1 MKCPVG
7 KLCGGC
13 EYLSIDYAKQGAIK
27 QQEVQELVDQNKLH
41 LKVMPPHMAKRP
53 IGYRNKVIY
62 GFAKD
67 RNKKVYSGLYVPKS
81 HRVINS
87 KECKMQPRLVN
98 EILDEI
104 TALVDSMKIQL
115 YSPKTGT
122 GLLRHVMIRYA
133 KATDEVMVVFVTSER
148 DFPSRKNLVNALRKK
163 FPQIKTIVQ
172 NVNSRDTSIVMQDQT
187 LLLYGDGKITDEL
200 CGLKITFDSSS
211 FYQIHHDQCEEL
223 YTLAKE
229 MLNLKPTDE
238 VLDTYCGVGTI
249 GLTLANSCKQVTG
262 VEINKQ
268 AVESARYNAKQN
280 NIKNIRFIGMDSTR
294 FMQDAAR
301 NHKSYNAII
310 LDPPRAGTSMEFIK
324 SACSLKP
331 DKILYISCDPKT
343 QARDLRQ
350 FSQNGYRGKVME
362 LVDMFPYTK
371 HVESICLLTPA
382 KGKPK
387 TFEKKGPSKDVQ
399 KPKKNLNPYEKALLE
414 LKQSKKNKKK

>member
-13 EYLSIDYAKQGAIK
+13 EYLPIEYAKQGALK
-27 QQEVQELVDQNKLH
+27 HQAVCDLLEQNKLH
-41 LKVMPPHMAKRP
+41 LNVNPVHMAKSP
-53 IGYRNKVIY
+53 VSYRNKVIY

-87 KECKMQPRLVN
+87 KGCKMQPRIVN

-104 TALVDSMKIQL
+104 TTLVDSMKIQL

-133 KATDEVMVVFVTSER
+133 KATDQVMVVFVTAARE
-148 DFPSRKNLVNALRKK
+148 FPSRKNLVNALRQK

-172 NVNSRDTSIVMQDQT
+172 NVNSRDTSIVMQDQS

-200 CGLKITFDSSS
+200 CGMKITFDSSS
-211 FYQIHHDQCEEL
+211 FYQIHHDQCEVL
-223 YTLAKE
+223 YNLAKE
-229 MLNLKPTDE
+229 MLDLKPTDE

-249 GLTLANSCKQVTG
+249 GLSLADACKQVTG

-268 AVESARYNAKQN
+268 AIENARFNAKQN
-280 NIKNIRFIGMDSTR
+280 HIKNIRFLAMDSTR
-294 FMQDAAR
+294 FMQEAAR
-301 NHKSYNAII
+301 NHKPYNAII

-331 DKILYISCDPKT
+331 EKILYISCDPKT

-350 FSQNGYRGKVME
+350 FAQNGYRGQVME

-371 HVESICLLTPA
+371 HVESLVLLTPY
-382 KGKPK
+382 KP
-387 TFEKKGPSKDVQ
+387 
-399 KPKKNLNPYEKALLE
+399 
-414 LKQSKKNKKK
+414 KNKKRR

>member
-13 EYLSIDYAKQGAIK
+13 EYLPIEYAKQGALK
-27 QQEVQELVDQNKLH
+27 HQAVCDLLEQNKLH
-41 LKVMPPHMAKRP
+41 LNVNPVHMAKSP
-53 IGYRNKVIY
+53 VSYRNKVIY

-87 KECKMQPRLVN
+87 KGCKMQPRIVN

-104 TALVDSMKIQL
+104 TTLVDSMKIQL

-133 KATDEVMVVFVTSER
+133 KATNQVMVVFVTAARE
-148 DFPSRKNLVNALRKK
+148 FPSRKNLVNALRQK

-200 CGLKITFDSSS
+200 CGMKITFDSSS
-211 FYQIHHDQCEEL
+211 FYQIHHDQCEVL
-223 YTLAKE
+223 YNLAKE
-229 MLNLKPTDE
+229 MLDLKPTDE

-249 GLTLANSCKQVTG
+249 GLSLADACKQVTG

-268 AVESARYNAKQN
+268 AIENARFNAKQN
-280 NIKNIRFIGMDSTR
+280 HIKNIRFLAMDSTR
-294 FMQDAAR
+294 FMQEAAR
-301 NHKSYNAII
+301 NHKPYNAII

-331 DKILYISCDPKT
+331 EKILYISCDPKT

-350 FSQNGYRGKVME
+350 FAQNGYRGQVME

-371 HVESICLLTPA
+371 HVETVVLMSR
-382 KGKPK
+382 K
-387 TFEKKGPSKDVQ
+387 EK
-399 KPKKNLNPYEKALLE
+399 
-414 LKQSKKNKKK
+414 

>member
-13 EYLSIDYAKQGAIK
+13 EYLPIEYAKQGALK
-27 QQEVQELVDQNKLH
+27 HQAVCDLLEQNKLH
-41 LKVMPPHMAKRP
+41 LNVNPVHMAKSP
-53 IGYRNKVIY
+53 VSYRNKVIY

-87 KECKMQPRLVN
+87 KGCKMQPRIVN

-104 TALVDSMKIQL
+104 TTLVDSMKIQL

-133 KATDEVMVVFVTSER
+133 KATDQVMVVFVTAARE
-148 DFPSRKNLVNALRKK
+148 FPSRKNLVNALRQK

-200 CGLKITFDSSS
+200 CGMKITFDSSS
-211 FYQIHHDQCEEL
+211 FYQIHHDQCEVL
-223 YTLAKE
+223 YNLAKE
-229 MLNLKPTDE
+229 MLDLKPTDE
-238 VLDTYCGVGTI
+238 VLDPYCGVGTI
-249 GLTLANSCKQVTG
+249 GLSLADACKQVTG

-268 AVESARYNAKQN
+268 AIENARFNAKQN
-280 NIKNIRFIGMDSTR
+280 HIKNIRFLAMDSTR
-294 FMQDAAR
+294 FMQEAAR
-301 NHKSYNAII
+301 NHKPYNAII

-331 DKILYISCDPKT
+331 EKILYISCDPKT

-350 FSQNGYRGKVME
+350 FAQNGYRGQVME

-371 HVESICLLTPA
+371 HVESLVLLTPY
-382 KGKPK
+382 KP
-387 TFEKKGPSKDVQ
+387 
-399 KPKKNLNPYEKALLE
+399 
-414 LKQSKKNKKK
+414 KNKKRR

>member
-13 EYLSIDYAKQGAIK
+13 EYLPIEYAKQGALK
-27 QQEVQELVDQNKLH
+27 HQAVCDLLEQNKLH
-41 LKVMPPHMAKRP
+41 LNVNPVHMAKSP
-53 IGYRNKVIY
+53 VSYRNKVIY

-87 KECKMQPRLVN
+87 KGCKMQPRIVN

-104 TALVDSMKIQL
+104 TTLVDSMKIQL

-133 KATDEVMVVFVTSER
+133 KATDQVMVVFVTAARE
-148 DFPSRKNLVNALRKK
+148 FPSRKNLVNALRQK

-200 CGLKITFDSSS
+200 CGMKISFDSSS
-211 FYQIHHDQCEEL
+211 FYQIHHDQCEVL
-223 YTLAKE
+223 YNLAKE
-229 MLNLKPTDE
+229 MLDLKPTDE

-249 GLTLANSCKQVTG
+249 GLSLADTCKQVTG

-268 AVESARYNAKQN
+268 AIENARFNAKQN
-280 NIKNIRFIGMDSTR
+280 HIKNIRFLAMDSTR
-294 FMQDAAR
+294 FMQEAAR
-301 NHKSYNAII
+301 NHKPYNAII

-331 DKILYISCDPKT
+331 EKILYISCDPKT

-350 FSQNGYRGKVME
+350 FAQNGYRGQVME

-371 HVESICLLTPA
+371 HVESLVLLTPY
-382 KGKPK
+382 KP
-387 TFEKKGPSKDVQ
+387 
-399 KPKKNLNPYEKALLE
+399 
-414 LKQSKKNKKK
+414 KNKKRR

>member
-13 EYLSIDYAKQGAIK
+13 EYLPIEYAKQGALK
-27 QQEVQELVDQNKLH
+27 HQAVCDLLEQNKLH
-41 LKVMPPHMAKRP
+41 LNVNPVHMAKSP
-53 IGYRNKVIY
+53 VSYRNKVIY

-87 KECKMQPRLVN
+87 KGCKMQPRIVN

-104 TALVDSMKIQL
+104 TTLVDSMKIQL

-133 KATDEVMVVFVTSER
+133 KATDQVMVVFVTAARE
-148 DFPSRKNLVNALRKK
+148 FPSRKNLVNALRQK

-200 CGLKITFDSSS
+200 CGMKITFDSSS
-211 FYQIHHDQCEEL
+211 FYQIHHDQCEVL
-223 YTLAKE
+223 YNLAKE
-229 MLNLKPTDE
+229 MLDLKPTDE

-249 GLTLANSCKQVTG
+249 GLSLADACKQVTG

-268 AVESARYNAKQN
+268 AIENARFNAKQN
-280 NIKNIRFIGMDSTR
+280 HIKNIRFLAMDSTR
-294 FMQDAAR
+294 FMQEAAR
-301 NHKSYNAII
+301 NHKPYNAII
-310 LDPPRAGTSMEFIK
+310 LDPPRTGTSMEFIK

-331 DKILYISCDPKT
+331 EKILYISCDPKT

-350 FSQNGYRGKVME
+350 FAQNGYRGQVME

-371 HVESICLLTPA
+371 HVESLVLLTPY
-382 KGKPK
+382 KP
-387 TFEKKGPSKDVQ
+387 
-399 KPKKNLNPYEKALLE
+399 
-414 LKQSKKNKKK
+414 KNKKRR

>member
-13 EYLSIDYAKQGAIK
+13 EYLPIEYAKQGALK
-27 QQEVQELVDQNKLH
+27 HQAVCDLLEQNKLH
-41 LKVMPPHMAKRP
+41 LNVNPVHMAKSP
-53 IGYRNKVIY
+53 VSYRNKVIY

-87 KECKMQPRLVN
+87 KGCKMQPRIVN

-104 TALVDSMKIQL
+104 TTLVDSMKFQL

-133 KATDEVMVVFVTSER
+133 KATDQVMVVFVTAARE
-148 DFPSRKNLVNALRKK
+148 FPSRKNLVNALRQK

-200 CGLKITFDSSS
+200 CGMKITFDSSS
-211 FYQIHHDQCEEL
+211 FYQIHHDQCEVL
-223 YTLAKE
+223 YNLAKE
-229 MLNLKPTDE
+229 MLDLKPTDE

-249 GLTLANSCKQVTG
+249 GLSLADACKQVTG

-268 AVESARYNAKQN
+268 AIENARFNAKQN
-280 NIKNIRFIGMDSTR
+280 HIKNIRFLAMDSTR
-294 FMQDAAR
+294 FMQEAAR
-301 NHKSYNAII
+301 NHKPYNAII

-331 DKILYISCDPKT
+331 EKILYISCDPKT

-350 FSQNGYRGKVME
+350 FAQNGYRGQVME

-371 HVESICLLTPA
+371 HVESLVLLTPY
-382 KGKPK
+382 KP
-387 TFEKKGPSKDVQ
+387 
-399 KPKKNLNPYEKALLE
+399 
-414 LKQSKKNKKK
+414 KNKKRR

>member
-13 EYLSIDYAKQGAIK
+13 EYLPIEYAKQGALK
-27 QQEVQELVDQNKLH
+27 HQAVCDLLEQNKLH
-41 LKVMPPHMAKRP
+41 LNVNPVHMAKSP
-53 IGYRNKVIY
+53 VSYRNKVIY

-87 KECKMQPRLVN
+87 KGCKMQPRIVN

-104 TALVDSMKIQL
+104 TTLVDSMKIQL

-133 KATDEVMVVFVTSER
+133 KATDQVMVVFVTAARE
-148 DFPSRKNLVNALRKK
+148 FPSRKNLVNALRQK

-200 CGLKITFDSSS
+200 CGMKITFDSSS
-211 FYQIHHDQCEEL
+211 FYQIHHDQCEVL
-223 YTLAKE
+223 YNLAKE
-229 MLNLKPTDE
+229 MLDLKPTDE

-249 GLTLANSCKQVTG
+249 GLSLADTCKQVTG

-268 AVESARYNAKQN
+268 AIENARFNAKQN
-280 NIKNIRFIGMDSTR
+280 HIKNIRFLAMDSTR
-294 FMQDAAR
+294 FMQEAAR
-301 NHKSYNAII
+301 NHKPYNAII

-331 DKILYISCDPKT
+331 EKILYISCDPKT

-350 FSQNGYRGKVME
+350 FSQNGYRGQVME

-371 HVESICLLTPA
+371 HVESLVLLTPY
-382 KGKPK
+382 KP
-387 TFEKKGPSKDVQ
+387 
-399 KPKKNLNPYEKALLE
+399 
-414 LKQSKKNKKK
+414 KNKKRR

>member
-13 EYLSIDYAKQGAIK
+13 EYLPIEYAKQGALK
-27 QQEVQELVDQNKLH
+27 HQAVCDLLEQNKLH
-41 LKVMPPHMAKRP
+41 LNVNPVHMAKSP
-53 IGYRNKVIY
+53 VSYRNKVIY

-87 KECKMQPRLVN
+87 KGCKMQPRIVN

-104 TALVDSMKIQL
+104 TTLVDSMKIQL

-133 KATDEVMVVFVTSER
+133 KATDQVMVVFVTAARE
-148 DFPSRKNLVNALRKK
+148 FPSRKNLVNALRQK

-200 CGLKITFDSSS
+200 CGMKITFDSSS
-211 FYQIHHDQCEEL
+211 FYQIHHNQCEVL
-223 YTLAKE
+223 YNLAKE
-229 MLNLKPTDE
+229 MLDLKPTDE

-249 GLTLANSCKQVTG
+249 GLSLADACKQVTG

-268 AVESARYNAKQN
+268 AIENARFNAKQN
-280 NIKNIRFIGMDSTR
+280 HIKNIRFLAMDSTR
-294 FMQDAAR
+294 FMQEAAR
-301 NHKSYNAII
+301 NHKPYNAII

-331 DKILYISCDPKT
+331 EKILYISCDPKT

-350 FSQNGYRGKVME
+350 FAQNGYRGQVME

-371 HVESICLLTPA
+371 HVESLVLLTPY
-382 KGKPK
+382 KP
-387 TFEKKGPSKDVQ
+387 
-399 KPKKNLNPYEKALLE
+399 
-414 LKQSKKNKKK
+414 KNKKRR

>member
-13 EYLSIDYAKQGAIK
+13 EYLPIEYAKQGALK
-27 QQEVQELVDQNKLH
+27 HQAVCDLLEQNKLH
-41 LKVMPPHMAKRP
+41 LNVNPVHMAKSP
-53 IGYRNKVIY
+53 VSYRNKVIY

-87 KECKMQPRLVN
+87 KGCKMQPRIVN

-104 TALVDSMKIQL
+104 TTLVDSMKIQL

-133 KATDEVMVVFVTSER
+133 KATDQVMVVFVTAARE
-148 DFPSRKNLVNALRKK
+148 FPSRKNLVNALRQK

-187 LLLYGDGKITDEL
+187 SLLYGDGKITDEL
-200 CGLKITFDSSS
+200 CGMKITFDSSS
-211 FYQIHHDQCEEL
+211 FYQIHHDQCEVL
-223 YTLAKE
+223 YNLAKE
-229 MLNLKPTDE
+229 MLDLKPTDE

-249 GLTLANSCKQVTG
+249 GLSLADACKQVTG

-268 AVESARYNAKQN
+268 AIENARFNAKQN
-280 NIKNIRFIGMDSTR
+280 HIKNIRFLAMDSTR
-294 FMQDAAR
+294 FMQEAAR
-301 NHKSYNAII
+301 NHKPYNAII

-331 DKILYISCDPKT
+331 EKILYISCDPKT

-350 FSQNGYRGKVME
+350 FAQNGYRGQVME

-371 HVESICLLTPA
+371 HVESLVLLTPY
-382 KGKPK
+382 KP
-387 TFEKKGPSKDVQ
+387 
-399 KPKKNLNPYEKALLE
+399 
-414 LKQSKKNKKK
+414 KNKKRR

>member
-13 EYLSIDYAKQGAIK
+13 EYLPIEYAKQGALK
-27 QQEVQELVDQNKLH
+27 HQAVCDLLEQNKLH
-41 LKVMPPHMAKRP
+41 LNVNPVHMAKSP
-53 IGYRNKVIY
+53 VSYRNKVIY

-87 KECKMQPRLVN
+87 KGCKMQPRIVN

-104 TALVDSMKIQL
+104 TTLVDSMKIQL

-133 KATDEVMVVFVTSER
+133 KATDQVMVVFVTAARE
-148 DFPSRKNLVNALRKK
+148 FPSRKNLVNALRQK

-200 CGLKITFDSSS
+200 CGMKITFDSSS
-211 FYQIHHDQCEEL
+211 FYQIHHDQCEVL
-223 YTLAKE
+223 YNLAKE
-229 MLNLKPTDE
+229 MLDLKPTDE

-249 GLTLANSCKQVTG
+249 GLSLADTCKQVTG

-268 AVESARYNAKQN
+268 AIENARFNAKQN
-280 NIKNIRFIGMDSTR
+280 HIKNIRFLAMDSSR
-294 FMQDAAR
+294 FMQEAAR
-301 NHKSYNAII
+301 NHKPYNAII

-331 DKILYISCDPKT
+331 EKILYISCDPKT
-343 QARDLRQ
+343 QARDLRR
-350 FSQNGYRGKVME
+350 FAQNGYRGQVME

-371 HVESICLLTPA
+371 HVESLVLLTPY
-382 KGKPK
+382 KP
-387 TFEKKGPSKDVQ
+387 
-399 KPKKNLNPYEKALLE
+399 
-414 LKQSKKNKKK
+414 KNKKRR

>member
-13 EYLSIDYAKQGAIK
+13 EYLPIEYAKQGALK
-27 QQEVQELVDQNKLH
+27 HQAVCDLLEQNKLH
-41 LKVMPPHMAKRP
+41 LNVNPVHMAKSP
-53 IGYRNKVIY
+53 VSYRNKVIY

-87 KECKMQPRLVN
+87 KGCKMQPRIVN

-104 TALVDSMKIQL
+104 TTLVDSMKIQL

-133 KATDEVMVVFVTSER
+133 KATDQVMVVFVTAARE
-148 DFPSRKNLVNALRKK
+148 FPSRKNLVNALRQK
-163 FPQIKTIVQ
+163 FPQIKTIAQ

-200 CGLKITFDSSS
+200 CGMKITFDSSS
-211 FYQIHHDQCEEL
+211 FYQIHHDQCEVL
-223 YTLAKE
+223 YNLAKE
-229 MLNLKPTDE
+229 MLDLKPTDE

-249 GLTLANSCKQVTG
+249 GLSLADACKQVTG

-268 AVESARYNAKQN
+268 AIENARFNAKQN
-280 NIKNIRFIGMDSTR
+280 HIKNIRFLAMDSTR
-294 FMQDAAR
+294 FMQEAAR
-301 NHKSYNAII
+301 NHKPYNAII

-331 DKILYISCDPKT
+331 EKILYISCDPKT

-350 FSQNGYRGKVME
+350 FAQNGYRGQVME

-371 HVESICLLTPA
+371 HVESLVLLTPY
-382 KGKPK
+382 KP
-387 TFEKKGPSKDVQ
+387 
-399 KPKKNLNPYEKALLE
+399 
-414 LKQSKKNKKK
+414 KNKKRR

>member
-13 EYLSIDYAKQGAIK
+13 EYLPIEYAKQGALK
-27 QQEVQELVDQNKLH
+27 HQAVCDLLEQNKLH
-41 LKVMPPHMAKRP
+41 LNVNPVHMAKSP
-53 IGYRNKVIY
+53 VSYRNKVIY

-87 KECKMQPRLVN
+87 KGCKMQPRIVN

-104 TALVDSMKIQL
+104 TTLVDSMKIQL

-133 KATDEVMVVFVTSER
+133 RATDQVMVVFVTAARE
-148 DFPSRKNLVNALRKK
+148 FPSRKNLVNALRQK

-200 CGLKITFDSSS
+200 CGMKITFDSSS
-211 FYQIHHDQCEEL
+211 FYQIHHDQCEVL
-223 YTLAKE
+223 YNLAKE
-229 MLNLKPTDE
+229 MLDLKPTDE

-249 GLTLANSCKQVTG
+249 GLSLADACKQVTG

-268 AVESARYNAKQN
+268 AIENARFNAKQN
-280 NIKNIRFIGMDSTR
+280 HIKNIRFLAMDSTR
-294 FMQDAAR
+294 FMQEAAR
-301 NHKSYNAII
+301 NHKPYNAII

-331 DKILYISCDPKT
+331 EKILYISCDPKT

-350 FSQNGYRGKVME
+350 FAQNGYRGQVME

-371 HVESICLLTPA
+371 HVESLVLLTPY
-382 KGKPK
+382 KP
-387 TFEKKGPSKDVQ
+387 
-399 KPKKNLNPYEKALLE
+399 
-414 LKQSKKNKKK
+414 KNKKRR